1 MTCDGARSSGGCSSP
16 PPLLHEGGWGG
27 AHYARTCALASD
39 RRRAGDDT
47 ICAPHTRRRG
57 VIGVGTAQTHTHT
70 RRVRC
75 ANGRACAR
83 DASALL
89 ADSAAL
95 ASRSA
100 SRAFASCS
108 PPPHTGVTHTH
119 TQACSRAAG
128 GESATP
134 HLNRLLHALVGGLHR
149 LELCVARVLPPP
161 CEKHRPTAQ
170 PERSRPLSIP
180 GPPSTLG
187 SLRSQPQCLAAPAPA
202 RPAAA
207 AASVKLPRPP
217 SCCAAVATTRRPPRA
232 PAPRPAAA
240 GCHRAHPRR
249 ASSPRAGCR
258 ASRCA
263 P

>member
-1 MTCDGARSSGGCSSP
+1 MGPAAAAAA
-16 PPLLHEGGWGG
+16 PLPLRCCTREGGG
-27 AHYARTCALASD
+27 AHTTRAPARSPPTAGAPAMTQSAPRTRAEGASLAWA
-39 RRRAGDDT
+39 R
-47 ICAPHTRRRG
+47 HTH
-57 VIGVGTAQTHTHT
+57 THTHT

-119 TQACSRAAG
+119 THACSRAAG